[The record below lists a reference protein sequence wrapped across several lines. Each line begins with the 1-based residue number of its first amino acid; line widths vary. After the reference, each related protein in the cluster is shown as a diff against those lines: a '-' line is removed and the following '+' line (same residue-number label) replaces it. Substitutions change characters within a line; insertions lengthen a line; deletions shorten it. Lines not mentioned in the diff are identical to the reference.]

1 MKEIIMARWL
11 YLGTDLIGMPLWEAL
26 KKMKEV
32 DFLDGQPS
40 SKDLE
45 GRELVIEA
53 FSEKYRKEEVLRAV
67 GGCRKWQGTVAS
79 SIEGDSAT
87 SWATHSG
94 IGRRFVGFIMV
105 PGAGKSGSVELLRG
119 EITDPEAVNYAANA
133 FKDLGLLVTVC
144 RDQAGGILLRVLAGM
159 INEAAMMAQN
169 GIAPV
174 EKIDNMMRLAANF
187 PMGPFEWA
195 DKIGLDKLLDL
206 LETLT
211 KEFGPL
217 YQPCPMIRRKV
228 EAGKLGVKKGEGFY
242 NYTEG
247 EAK

>member
-1 MKEIIMARWL
+1 MAQWL
-11 YLGTDLIGMPLWEAL
+11 YLGTKRIGMPLWEAL
-26 KKMKEV
+26 KKVKEV

-40 SKDLE
+40 FKDLE

-53 FSEKYRKEEVLRAV
+53 FPEEDRKEEVLRAV
-67 GGCRKWQGTVAS
+67 AGCREWQGTVAS
-79 SIEGDSAT
+79 SIEGNSAT
-87 SWATHSG
+87 SWAIRSG
-94 IGRRFVGFIMV
+94 IGGRFVGFIMA
-105 PGAGKSGSVELLRG
+105 PGAGKSGSIELLRG
-119 EITDPEAVNYAANA
+119 EITDPAAIDCVANA
-133 FKDLGLLVTVC
+133 FKELDLLVTIC
-144 RDQAGGILLRVLAGM
+144 RDQAGGILSRVLAGM

-174 EKIDNMMRLAANF
+174 DKIDNMMRLAANF

-211 KEFGPL
+211 KEFGPV

-228 EAGKLGVKKGEGFY
+228 EAGKLGVKTGEGFY
-242 NYTEG
+242 NY
-247 EAK
+247 AKGDAK